1 MALIIVTG
9 MSGAGKSVA
18 IHALEDMGYYCVDN
32 LPARFLVSFA
42 DIYGMTENEQEKN
55 LATVVDIRGKE
66 NFDDYFDAMKE
77 LSRRKYPYR
86 ILFLET
92 DTQTLINRY
101 KFTRRRH
108 PLMEGE
114 LLSMEDAIEKE
125 REFLK
130 STKMRADYE
139 VDTSTM
145 KPEQLRERIVNLLSA
160 EPKADTMLIRAM
172 SFGFREGIPSDADL
186 VFDVR
191 CLPNPYYIEELKA
204 HTGREECIQEYVMGH
219 EESKTLFAKILD
231 MVTYLLPLYRREGK
245 RELVVAF
252 GCTGGRHRSVCFAE
266 KFAEQIRCSEV
277 PVLIYHR
284 ELGSE
289 LGR

>member
-42 DIYGMTENEQEKN
+42 DIYGMTDNMQETK
-55 LATVVDIRGKE
+55 LATVVDVRGKD
-66 NFDDYFDAMKE
+66 NFDDYYEAMQE
-77 LSRRKYPYR
+77 LNRKKYPYR
-86 ILFLET
+86 LLFLEA
-92 DTQTLINRY
+92 DDQTLINRF

-114 LLSMEDAIEKE
+114 LISMEDAIARE

-130 STKMRADYE
+130 ETKSRTDFE
-139 VDTSTM
+139 VDTSSMTA
-145 KPEQLRERIVNLLSA
+145 EQLRTQILNLLSE
-160 EPKADTMLIRAM
+160 EPKRDTMLVRAM

-191 CLPNPYYIEELKA
+191 CLPNPYYVEELRA
-204 HTGREECIQEYVMGH
+204 HTGKEECIQEFVMSH
-219 EESKTLFAKILD
+219 EESTALFEKVVD
-231 MVTYLLPLYRREGK
+231 MVEYLLPLYRKEGK

-252 GCTGGRHRSVCFAE
+252 GCTGGKHRSVCFAE
-266 KFAEQIRCSEV
+266 LFAKRVQSVDARVI
-277 PVLIYHR
+277 LYHR
-284 ELGSE
+284 ELGN
-289 LGR
+289 